1 MSDTHH
7 RPILDIGLSRLEF
20 LRISG
25 KGLAGI
31 TIAPALLSLLGC
43 KQEEIDSGV
52 IQLTTTP
59 KGVLVT
65 NRARCTG
72 CHRCETA
79 CTTWNDGSVGS
90 FFSRTKIH
98 RHFYFGDKGI
108 GSGGGLYGDLN
119 FTTDTCRQCKTPEC
133 MNVCPVKA
141 IRYQEEFGCI
151 VVDTRRCIGC
161 AACTTACPWMMA
173 TVNPQTK
180 NPVNVIY
187 VVNALQHAQQG
198 HCTLLNG
205 KKLPF
210 DFS

>member
-1 MSDTHH
+1 MPNQVA
-7 RPILDIGLSRLEF
+7 RPLLDLGLTRLDF

-43 KQEEIDSGV
+43 RQEDIDSG
-52 IQLTTTP
+52 IIGLTTTP

-79 CTTWNDGSVGS
+79 CTNVNDGSVGS
-90 FFSRTKIH
+90 FFSRVKIH
-98 RHFYFGDKGI
+98 RHFYYGDGGI

-119 FTTDTCRQCKTPEC
+119 FTTDTCRQCKDPEC
-133 MNVCPVKA
+133 MKVCPIKA
-141 IRYQEEFGCI
+141 IAFNEEHGCI
-151 VVDTRRCIGC
+151 AVDTQRCIGC

-173 TVNPQTK
+173 TVNPQVKKSGKCILCGECATAC
-180 NPVNVIY
+180 PTG
-187 VVNALQHAQQG
+187 AL
-198 HCTLLNG
+198 TIIDW
-205 KKLPF
+205 K
-210 DFS
+210 DITV